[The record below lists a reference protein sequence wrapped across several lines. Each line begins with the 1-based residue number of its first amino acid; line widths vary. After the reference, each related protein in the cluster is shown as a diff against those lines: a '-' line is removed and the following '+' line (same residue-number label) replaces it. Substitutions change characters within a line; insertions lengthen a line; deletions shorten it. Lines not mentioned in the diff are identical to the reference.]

1 MALRGVWMGKLRHEG
16 QVLKDDFNTLIL
28 RLRFLYASRIPTSP
42 LYNSA
47 LPTIGGVLTR
57 EYFMRTWRN
66 KGQGVGDKK
75 QETGDK
81 MQEANDET
89 RDKRQ

>member
-1 MALRGVWMGKLRHEG
+1 MAS
-16 QVLKDDFNTLIL
+16 
-28 RLRFLYASRIPTSP
+28 FLAPAVKNLEIRKQRIPTSIPTSP